1 MSDSYLRKGLLYPGV
16 LSEILRRREPADW
29 EPPESPLKGA
39 ETTLPGQGLPL
50 NAYYQGADWPGK
62 IVDPDPPKSAKKPV
76 VPPTPASFA
85 RRSKRL
91 QQAADNV

>member
-50 NAYYQGADWPGK
+50 NAYYQGADWPDK
-62 IVDPDPPKSAKKPV
+62 IVDPDPPKSAKKPA
-76 VPPTPASFA
+76 VPPTPASSA

>member
-62 IVDPDPPKSAKKPV
+62 IVDPDPPN
-76 VPPTPASFA
+76 FA

-91 QQAADNV
+91 QQAADNVKSTNQG